1 MDILIWN
8 RLPTDMIN
16 IILLFDGKIKYR
28 NGKYMNQIKIN
39 DYNFLLQIPK
49 PINHNKVYNQNL
61 NYELIVYFSNNK
73 KTLTF
78 DWFMDRDVYKIS
90 YVNDERL
97 YETMNIHTYFFYDD
111 FEK

>member
-1 MDILIWN
+1 MNSLLWNKLPNDIVN
-8 RLPTDMIN
+8 N
-16 IILLFDGKIKYR
+16 ILLFDGKIKYR
-28 NGKYMNQIKIN
+28 NGEYINQININ

-61 NYELIVYFSNNK
+61 NHELIVYFSNNK

-90 YVNDERL
+90 YVNHERWR
-97 YETMNIHTYFFYDD
+97 ETMNIHTHFLM
-111 FEK
+111 

>member
-1 MDILIWN
+1 MDVFE
-8 RLPTDMIN
+8 D
-16 IILLFDGKIKYR
+16 
-28 NGKYMNQIKIN
+28 
-39 DYNFLLQIPK
+39 
-49 PINHNKVYNQNL
+49 
-61 NYELIVYFSNNK
+61 FSNNK

>member
-1 MDILIWN
+1 MNSLLWNKLPNDIVN
-8 RLPTDMIN
+8 N
-16 IILLFDGKIKYR
+16 ILLFDGKIKYR
-28 NGKYMNQIKIN
+28 NGEYINQININ
-39 DYNFLLQIPK
+39 DYNFLLQIQK

-97 YETMNIHTYFFYDD
+97 YETMNIHTYFFYNE